1 MALEPCSIDADT
13 QAFLIPAGYG
23 GTFHISFVADRA
35 YRVGLGFGGALAALT
50 TALCLLVMA
59 RGLRSQATAPASSA
73 SYTAH
78 DSAATGPVADAA
90 LRATS
95 AASETASPARVAHSS
110 LSARVL
116 LALLVAAT
124 MALVA
129 GMPGVAA
136 AAAAWAITR
145 WTTLRSDYLAG
156 ALTLAA
162 GAMLARAP
170 WPSEGYAGDSLL
182 VQLLCVA
189 AITCACLPPRR
200 AS

>member
-1 MALEPCSIDADT
+1 M
-13 QAFLIPAGYG
+13 
-23 GTFHISFVADRA
+23 SFVADRV
-35 YRVGLGFGGALAALT
+35 YRVGLGLGGALAALT

-59 RGLRSQATAPASSA
+59 RGPRSQAADPASPIASASPASSA
-73 SYTAH
+73 ANAAH

-90 LRATS
+90 LL
-95 AASETASPARVAHSS
+95 ASQTASPARVAHSS
-110 LSARVL
+110 PSARVL
-116 LALLVAAT
+116 LDLLIAAT

-129 GMPGVAA
+129 GLPGVAA
-136 AAAAWAITR
+136 AAAAWAISR

-170 WPSEGYAGDSLL
+170 WPAEGYAGDSLL

-189 AITCACLPPRR
+189 AITCACLPPR
-200 AS
+200 STS